1 MNLIPSNTVQRRLPL
16 RPSEKMSWAPLWGQ
30 MCLLEDEVIL
40 AYGEDIKHCFH
51 IFAPGPAWRGYFVIS
66 KKASGTCLK
75 DGDKTPSRPRVKS
88 APMGWSNIVDF
99 VQSSLERMGTF
110 ARQVVRMGEPS
121 PLLELRTPRDYYS
134 FYVDNFDGF
143 KVVAANEVGSY
154 EGRPSDQQLQLREVF
169 KCWGVGTDPKK
180 SAEGTLQW
188 QSLGAE
194 QLGAEGVVGSARKFR
209 RALLGASLELLG
221 NASTVRCE
229 SRDLLSLVGNT
240 CTQCNTV
247 PATCLML

>member
-1 MNLIPSNTVQRRLPL
+1 
-16 RPSEKMSWAPLWGQ
+16 
-30 MCLLEDEVIL
+30 
-40 AYGEDIKHCFH
+40 
-51 IFAPGPAWRGYFVIS
+51 
-66 KKASGTCLK
+66 
-75 DGDKTPSRPRVKS
+75 
-88 APMGWSNIVDF
+88 
-99 VQSSLERMGTF
+99 
-110 ARQVVRMGEPS
+110 MGEPS

-180 SAEGTLQW
+180 SAEGALQW

-194 QLGAEGVVGSARKFR
+194 QLGAAGVVGSARKFR
-209 RALLGASLELLG
+209 RGLLGASLELLG